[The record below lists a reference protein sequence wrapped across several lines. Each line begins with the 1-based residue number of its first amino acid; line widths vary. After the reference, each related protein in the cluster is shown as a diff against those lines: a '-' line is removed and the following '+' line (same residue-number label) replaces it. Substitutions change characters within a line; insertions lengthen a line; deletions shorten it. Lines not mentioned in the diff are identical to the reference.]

1 MGQTKNNA
9 LFGGKV
15 PGILGAAGQALTVNN
30 SGDGLLYANVSGSG
44 AGGGIKSDQSFVAT
58 AGQTVFNLNPSVS
71 TGYTYIY
78 RLGHLLDSSE
88 YTLTPTTLTLAND
101 ANLNDP
107 IRVLEFG
114 STNIISSPSGSG
126 ASVSVDV
133 TQNSHGLS
141 IGDVVY
147 NNGTNYLKAQADDAA
162 TSEVMGWVSA
172 VSDVNNFTLQSAGP
186 LELTSHGY
194 GTIGDALFLSE
205 ATAGLAT
212 VTEPGTGVSK
222 PVGYILDTNNILVLI
237 QRGADVDGSSTSWVF
252 PETTHTGDDST
263 TAFDHSHIIGSES
276 SIVVIVGGVIQS
288 TTAYTVGNDGGAER
302 KRVTL
307 GFTPSTGTKI
317 VIRSLG
323 IPYNTPIATGDEP
336 WQVVNSAHNAV
347 DGQYLAV
354 NPSSAFAITLPT
366 TPSDNT
372 KVVIGQGGGNL
383 STNNVTVNGGTKNI
397 RTNVEADSTTDVL
410 NTNFSGRVTYVFK
423 TALDVWLT
431 V

>member
-1 MGQTKNNA
+1 MGST
-9 LFGGKV
+9 V
-15 PGILGAAGQALTVNN
+15 DHILET
-30 SGDGLLYANVSGSG
+30 
-44 AGGGIKSDQSFVAT
+44 GGGGGSS
-58 AGQTVFNLNPSVS
+58 TVS
-71 TGYTYIY
+71 
-78 RLGHLLDSSE
+78 R
-88 YTLTPTTLTLAND
+88 
-101 ANLNDP
+101 
-107 IRVLEFG
+107 
-114 STNIISSPSGSG
+114 
-126 ASVSVDV
+126 
-133 TQNSHGLS
+133 TQASHGFVV
-141 IGDVVY
+141 GDVIF
-147 NNGTNYLKAQADDAA
+147 NNGTAFEKAQADLDSS
-162 TSEVMGWVSA
+162 SEVLGIVSA
-172 VSDVNNFTLQSAGP
+172 APDANNFTFSINGP
-186 LELTSHGY
+186 ITISSHGL
-194 GTIGDALFLSE
+194 GVNGDALFLSE
-205 ATAGLAT
+205 STAGLLT
-212 VTEPGTGVSK
+212 TTEPASGVSK
-222 PVGYILDTNNILVLI
+222 PIGYIIDSNTIVVLI

-288 TTAYTVGNDGGAER
+288 TTAYTVGNDEGAER